1 VLLAA
6 VLLLANPPLP
16 LLLLLLHMVRHRVR
30 PIVWRRG
37 WTIMRSSVY
46 GDNGSKPLKPLRRQR
61 RSV

>member
-16 LLLLLLHMVRHRVR
+16 PLLLLHMVRRLVR
-30 PIVWRRG
+30 PIAWRRG